1 MNYNTLIYYIRI
13 VFTLRDTLVLKNSTG
28 LTSGPI
34 LENTS
39 DLAFSEQ
46 GDVAIIMSALTSN
59 SFVVKNS
66 TLAKTSPQIPISKTL
81 H

>member
-1 MNYNTLIYYIRI
+1 MPDPKWEKNSDDRI
-13 VFTLRDTLVLKNSTG
+13 SPTLRDTKNKKNSTD

-46 GDVAIIMSALTSN
+46 GDVAIIMSTLRSN
-59 SFVVKNS
+59 SFVVKTP
-66 TLAKTSPQIPISKTL
+66 TLAKISP
-81 H
+81 

>member
-1 MNYNTLIYYIRI
+1 MAVRVDT
-13 VFTLRDTLVLKNSTG
+13 TLRDTKNKKNSTS

-59 SFVVKNS
+59 SFVVKTS
-66 TLAKTSPQIPISKTL
+66 TLAKIGP
-81 H
+81 